1 MATEIEPMYMPME
14 HYLEAERL
22 LESADSADYG
32 SAQERYYL
40 DAAKVHALLA
50 NAPWREGVN
59 DN

>member
-22 LESADSADYG
+22 LESADSAGYG
-32 SAQERYYL
+32 TAEERYCL

-50 NAPWREGVN
+50 NAPWKEDVN
-59 DN
+59 GD